1 MSGLLRAPL
10 TAHHRQIGPERSRWP
25 ATSGTAVPC
34 GEGLAQT
41 PCSGIDG
48 ECSAG
53 WHARVCAPVSCVSA
67 NAETPG
73 DLQLG
78 CRAVQGLS
86 CSPETT
92 RTSSASSTSQKT
104 ANAPHDTSFVT
115 DTAVRQDYRNAELL
129 QVCRWLL
136 RCRMVR
142 PRKSSLSHLA
152 CILGSACGAFAAYHG
167 ALSALRGCA
176 SVLPPTGHNSQRL
189 LHQTGGPGGPCGL
202 TGAPTSS

>member
-10 TAHHRQIGPERSRWP
+10 TAHHRQTGPERSRWP

-34 GEGLAQT
+34 AEGLART
-41 PCSGIDG
+41 LCSGIDE

-53 WHARVCAPVSCVSA
+53 WHARVCAPVSRVSA

-78 CRAVQGLS
+78 CRAVKGLS

-92 RTSSASSTSQKT
+92 LTSSASSTSQKT
-104 ANAPHDTSFVT
+104 ANAPHNTSFVT
-115 DTAVRQDYRNAELL
+115 GTAVRQDYRNAELL
-129 QVCRWLL
+129 KVCRWLL

-152 CILGSACGAFAAYHG
+152 CISGSACGAFAAYHG
-167 ALSALRGCA
+167 ALSAQRSCA
-176 SVLPPTGHNSQRL
+176 SVLPPTGHNLLCL
-189 LHQTGGPGGPCGL
+189 LHQNGGPCGL
-202 TGAPTSS
+202 TGAPTQG